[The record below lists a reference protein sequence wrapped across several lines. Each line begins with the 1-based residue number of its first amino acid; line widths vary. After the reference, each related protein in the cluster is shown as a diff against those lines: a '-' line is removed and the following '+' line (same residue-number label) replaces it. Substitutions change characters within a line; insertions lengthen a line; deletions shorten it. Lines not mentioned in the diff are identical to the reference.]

1 MAVLSKMKRDKREFL
16 IGKRKRPEL
25 GDKGLTERGKSQARA
40 QRIANEAIAKN
51 NLPEEND
58 LALQRKLRNEN
69 SISVLDMIDEIDIE
83 VAEA

>member
-1 MAVLSKMKRDKREFL
+1 LVKEEDQS
-16 IGKRKRPEL
+16 PEL
-25 GDKGLTERGKSQARA
+25 GDKGLTAKGKGQARA

-69 SISVLDMIDEIDIE
+69 SISVLNIIDETDIE
-83 VAEA
+83 IAEA